1 MIRKGLIGS
10 IPLLILIGA
19 LGAAGWFMVPA
30 GEAVAVHWGAGG
42 EVNRTGG
49 RLEAFAFIPALA
61 LGLTLIFVVAPY
73 IDPRGRNLE
82 RSSALWLT
90 AWLGTLVVL
99 AIAQGVITFSALGLI
114 EAGSATMPRIIA
126 SLVAVFITV
135 IGNFLSKARPNWF
148 AGIRTP
154 WTLSSDR
161 SWDVTH
167 RWAARLFIAAGLVSL
182 AAVWLTDKDTGWIVM
197 LSAVMFAALFPV
209 VLSYFV
215 WRADPERE
223 RYSAQNREDN

>member
-10 IPLLILIGA
+10 IPLLVLIGA
-19 LGAAGWFMVPA
+19 LAAAGWLMVPA
-30 GEAVAVHWGAGG
+30 DAEIAVHWSASG
-42 EVNRTGG
+42 EVNRTAGPV
-49 RLEAFAFIPALA
+49 EAFLAIPAIA
-61 LGLTLIFVVAPY
+61 AGLTLIFVVAPY

-82 RSSALWLT
+82 KSAALWLT
-90 AWLGTLVVL
+90 GWLGSIIVL

-126 SLVAVFITV
+126 SLVAVFIMV

-182 AAVWLTDKDTGWIVM
+182 AAVWLTDGDTSWIIM
-197 LSAVMFAALFPV
+197 LAAIMFAALFPI

-223 RYSAQNREDN
+223 LYSAESREDD